1 MHKNQILIVD
11 KDYRDANT
19 ITAFLEDCGY
29 QIDTV
34 YDKNSGI
41 AAITENNYQII
52 IADYEVTEGMEFF
65 TKVKNK
71 NPETSI
77 LFTSQQSSVDN
88 AVLVMK
94 AGAADFLI
102 KPIELSHIGLCVN
115 KLFYQDNNTAL
126 SHPIKKKVEIITR
139 NKKVKE
145 LLELTQQIADS
156 TASVFISGES
166 GTGKELFARFIHE
179 NSKRRN
185 KPFVA
190 VNCAALPDTLL
201 ESELFGYEKGAFTGA
216 HIRKPGKF
224 ELADEGTLLLDETT
238 EMQIHLQAKL
248 LRVLQEKEV
257 DSIGS
262 AKSKK
267 IDVRIIAT
275 SNRDVP
281 QAVAEGKLR
290 KDLYYRLN
298 TIPVNI
304 PPLRERIEDIEFLSN
319 YFIEKYSRQDN
330 RNVKKLTPSALNILE
345 SHKFDGNIRE
355 LENIIHRAVLLSKE
369 EKISENDLLIEN
381 VENNFEFNTMR
392 EKKLSEDFLNCSLKD
407 IEKKCIMHTL
417 DKTSNNRTQAA
428 KILGISVRTLRNKL
442 NEYKEKNSIK

>member
-29 QIDTV
+29 KIDTV

-41 AAITENNYQII
+41 AAITENSYQVI

-145 LLELTQQIADS
+145 LLKLTQQIADS

-190 VNCAALPDTLL
+190 INCAALPDTLL

-224 ELADEGTLLLDETT
+224 ELADEGTLLLDEIT

-281 QAVAEGKLR
+281 QAVAEG
-290 KDLYYRLN
+290 N
-298 TIPVNI
+298 
-304 PPLRERIEDIEFLSN
+304 
-319 YFIEKYSRQDN
+319 
-330 RNVKKLTPSALNILE
+330 
-345 SHKFDGNIRE
+345 
-355 LENIIHRAVLLSKE
+355 
-369 EKISENDLLIEN
+369 
-381 VENNFEFNTMR
+381 
-392 EKKLSEDFLNCSLKD
+392 
-407 IEKKCIMHTL
+407 
-417 DKTSNNRTQAA
+417 
-428 KILGISVRTLRNKL
+428 
-442 NEYKEKNSIK
+442 